1 MQSGAL
7 GRIIS
12 AVTRRATFQAPPSVA
27 EERGWPAEGTTVP
40 ARFPQATAL
49 FVNAEWS
56 LRPNLFRPSPGVP
69 PSKRLPAWPRRGVGP
84 RRGRLAPPRLPQA
97 PALCLT
103 AAARLTPDAIAAS
116 PAMPA

>member
-40 ARFPQATAL
+40 AAIAPGHSPFCQCRVEPSPELISPVTGRGTFQAPPS
-49 FVNAEWS
+49 VAEERGRPPEGTTVPAASCTGKGLCDS
-56 LRPNLFRPSPGVP
+56 LR
-69 PSKRLPAWPRRGVGP
+69 
-84 RRGRLAPPRLPQA
+84 
-97 PALCLT
+97 
-103 AAARLTPDAIAAS
+103 
-116 PAMPA
+116 